1 LLSGAVTAYFT
12 LHHQFM
18 KGAACFAFH
27 QLLDATDGTMA
38 RRFNMCSPFGAMLD
52 ATCDQISG
60 ALLTITGIYVGY
72 DNSQPSLAISV
83 LLVSLILLVAAMA
96 YANRP
101 RTIKYVE
108 DLGYWQWF
116 GLLEEENMTYITTA
130 LFCGLSFVC
139 EVNK

>member
-1 LLSGAVTAYFT
+1 MIGLLSGAVTAYFT

-60 ALLTITGIYVGY
+60 ALLTITGIYVRL
-72 DNSQPSLAISV
+72 PLAAGRRKTTV
-83 LLVSLILLVAAMA
+83 LLTC
-96 YANRP
+96 RP
-101 RTIKYVE
+101 R
-108 DLGYWQWF
+108 
-116 GLLEEENMTYITTA
+116 
-130 LFCGLSFVC
+130 
-139 EVNK
+139 